1 MPFIDAGMDWI
12 EAPSHPLGDTVKES
26 SCSPKSD
33 DDMEWNDEHVFN
45 PSLLLQSYLESTP
58 WWVTRRSR
66 SVAWDGHSA
75 FVDRGAPVLGDESI
89 TVRKSSRIRSLRK
102 KDLYQAWNAMMHT
115 PRFVRRKLRRSIS
128 RAPISETDSRATSLT
143 TGEDSTGETI
153 VWRRFMDQISDIS
166 YRADSKR
173 LGDDHLHDLFGE
185 FRHYIVERYA
195 YSTRNGL
202 GGGESSDVRIAL
214 DAFLVLLFF
223 TNLSLIFV

>member
-1 MPFIDAGMDWI
+1 MDWI
-12 EAPSHPLGDTVKES
+12 ESPSQPVGEVVKES
-26 SCSPKSD
+26 SVCPKSD
-33 DDMEWNDEHVFN
+33 DDMEWNAERTVT
-45 PSLLLQSYLESTP
+45 PYSLSLHDYLESTP

-66 SVAWDGHSA
+66 FVAWDGHSA
-75 FVDRGAPVLGDESI
+75 FVDRGSPIAGEDLI

-128 RAPISETDSRATSLT
+128 RVPISEIDSRSTSLSS
-143 TGEDSTGETI
+143 GEDSTGETL
-153 VWRRFMDQISDIS
+153 VWRRFMDQLSDIS

-195 YSTRNGL
+195 YSTRKGL
-202 GGGESSDVRIAL
+202 GGGESTDVRK
-214 DAFLVLLFF
+214 
-223 TNLSLIFV
+223 IFSDFSTCAIDLRTFCSP

>member
-1 MPFIDAGMDWI
+1 MIAVVPFIDAGMDWI
-12 EAPSHPLGDTVKES
+12 ETPSHPSVGVLKGS
-26 SCSPKSD
+26 SFIAKSD
-33 DDMEWNDEHVFN
+33 DSMEWNDEHFSGN
-45 PSLLLQSYLESTP
+45 SLLLENYLESTP
-58 WWVTRRSR
+58 WWVTRRSQN
-66 SVAWDGHSA
+66 VAWDGHSA
-75 FVDRGAPVLGDESI
+75 FVDRGTLQTGEEHT

-115 PRFVRRKLRRSIS
+115 PRFVRRKLRRSIA
-128 RAPISETDSRATSLT
+128 RAPISESDSRSTSIT
-143 TGEDSTGETI
+143 SGEDSTGETI

-202 GGGESSDVRIAL
+202 GGGESTDVCITIVVFRA
-214 DAFLVLLFF
+214 
-223 TNLSLIFV
+223 SL